1 MMVLYATSLG
11 IFFFVALVLLLVI
24 LVQES
29 KSSGLGSF
37 LGGDS
42 RDSLFG
48 TSTPEVLRQTTVGLS
63 VTFVAL
69 CLLMSF
75 WTSHL
80 GRETHSS
87 PQTLLESI
95 QAPPRTTS

>member
-1 MMVLYATSLG
+1 MILYAISLG
-11 IFFFVALVLLLVI
+11 IFFLVSLVLLLII
-24 LVQES
+24 LVQEG

-48 TSTPEVLRQTTVGLS
+48 TSTPEVLRQVTVGLS
-63 VTFVAL
+63 IAFVAL
-69 CLLMSF
+69 SLFMSF

-80 GRETHSS
+80 GREQHYH
-87 PQTLLESI
+87 PQVLLESLE
-95 QAPPRTTS
+95 QPPTHS